1 MGLMDYMVFLLLVF
15 HKYIFHSGCTNLHS
29 HQQCRRVPFVPHPL
43 QHLLFVDIFMM
54 AILTSVRKYLIV
66 ILICITL
73 IITTVGG
80 VEHLVLF
87 GYLYVSLFFFF
98 PGNDFIFSV
107 NITNP
112 RYSILN
118 HKVQIQ
124 VRIFTKLQNFG
135 KSVQYSLTQYNIIL
149 LESFITFVIIFTLK

>member
-1 MGLMDYMVFLLLVF
+1 
-15 HKYIFHSGCTNLHS
+15 
-29 HQQCRRVPFVPHPL
+29 
-43 QHLLFVDIFMM
+43 MM
-54 AILTSVRKYLIV
+54 AILASVRKYLIV
-66 ILICITL
+66 ILICISL

-80 VEHLVLF
+80 AEHLVLF
-87 GYLYVSLFFFF
+87 GYLYVSLFFFS
-98 PGNDFIFSV
+98 GNDFIFSV

-124 VRIFTKLQNFG
+124 VRIFTKLQNLG